1 MKNNF
6 SKNLKHYRKQKHMSQ
21 EELSSKL
28 SISRQAL
35 SSYEVGKRTCSFDTL
50 IDIAD
55 IFGISVDELIR

>member
-6 SKNLKHYRKQKHMSQ
+6 GKNLKYYRKQKHMSQ

-35 SSYEVGKRTCSFDTL
+35 SSYEVGKRTCTL
-50 IDIAD
+50 DMLIEIAD
-55 IFGISVDELIR
+55 LFDISIDELIR